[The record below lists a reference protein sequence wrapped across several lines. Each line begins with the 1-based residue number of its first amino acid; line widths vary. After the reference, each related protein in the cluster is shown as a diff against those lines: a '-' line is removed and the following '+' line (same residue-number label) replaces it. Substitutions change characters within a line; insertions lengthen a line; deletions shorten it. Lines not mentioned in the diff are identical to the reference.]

1 MNGQDNRVNHENT
14 DSTEKTS
21 HLERKTSK
29 FDTSMSEV
37 LRHVKTCFARVRS
50 RGRCNRRHLFMDFD

>member
-1 MNGQDNRVNHENT
+1 MNGQDNRLNHENT

-29 FDTSMSEV
+29 FDTCMSDV

-50 RGRCNRRHLFMDFD
+50 RVDAIDGIFLM